1 MSNEALSNL
10 WSQEYEGSGKYL
22 AKIKDHFDEMNYS
35 RERWATH
42 SESSH
47 NLIPYV
53 NNLKPNLVLDIG
65 CGTNPYKG
73 EINNVIGID
82 IGNYPEA
89 DINLSCNRVH
99 ELGIFQPGCA
109 DVVMALGSINFGS
122 FEDIKTQIGICIDWC
137 KPGGQLIMRCRLG
150 KDNPHNRDA
159 QGNHLYKTFNQH
171 PWKWDQIYEITEY
184 FKDRVEFLHEPVPE
198 TAAGGDNKGAG
209 HGYPDHSRKID
220 LAVWYWRKL

>member
-1 MSNEALSNL
+1 MSDETLSNL
-10 WSQEYEGSGKYL
+10 WSQEYEGSGEYL
-22 AKIKDHFDEMNYS
+22 QKIEDHFNEQNYS

-53 NNLKPNLVLDIG
+53 NSLKPNLVLDIG

-73 EINNVIGID
+73 EIDNVIGMD
-82 IGNYPEA
+82 LGNYPEA

-159 QGNHLYKTFNQH
+159 QGRHLFKTFNQH

-209 HGYPDHSRKID
+209 HGKPDHSRKID